1 MLYDRIKENI
11 SLKIDKEYACWM
23 ISNVEIVSFYLTW
36 NFSKWRS
43 SFGITQSVFVIFKY
57 VLLHFVLKCRAFF
70 FKQLAKSSLYYVNS
84 KGKTSKEEV
93 NGCDS
98 QHLSL
103 CIRIALSLALHVLDT
118 RTMHGMLSYFKE
130 VLKWD
135 VGNNKL
141 PFHHVSTIIPLCSKS
156 WFGLVWLRRT
166 RNASDKCRYA

>member
-1 MLYDRIKENI
+1 MLDNIKYRNCVVLSDLKLFKMAFSFWYHAI
-11 SLKIDKEYACWM
+11 SICDFQMELP
-23 ISNVEIVSFYLTW
+23 
-36 NFSKWRS
+36 
-43 SFGITQSVFVIFKY
+43 Y

-156 WFGLVWLRRT
+156 WFGLVWFRRT
-166 RNASDKCRYA
+166 RNASDK